1 MSNSLQANKAK
12 IMAWNGATRPA
23 KKIKNTQYEAGRNAG
38 SRKKVENIVVQLLP
52 GVGLLVEE

>member
-1 MSNSLQANKAK
+1 M
-12 IMAWNGATRPA
+12 MTWNGATRRA

-52 GVGLLVEE
+52 RVGLVVFE